1 MIGWTLT
8 HSGVDPTVVLGAAA
22 PQLGGRGRLGAGP
35 HVVVEA
41 GADGGHAGVTAA
53 VQWSWLAPRL
63 AVLLDPDGTEDHGK
77 STRVE
82 TLQALVASVPGTGL
96 VLARAGSETVESAL
110 GPPGLGPEAPVEWL
124 SLERGA
130 AWWGAD
136 FREDRGRF
144 RFRIFHRGRFVT
156 ELQLQVPGMRPVWG
170 ALAAVAAGVW
180 LNLPAGQIQQ
190 ALQEFTGIAGDFESR
205 GSYRGVTLVNDR
217 GASPAAV
224 VEALRLGRRV
234 FGDRRIWAVLPAPE
248 EPVAS
253 RTRER
258 YAAALALADEVVL
271 AGRGR
276 GTATDSEDALD
287 RGTLAGAL
295 AAAGMRA
302 RSVAS
307 LDLAILELD
316 RHLEPGDVLVTL
328 GAGDVGTISD
338 AFIRRLPRVR
348 PGR

>member
-1 MIGWTLT
+1 
-8 HSGVDPTVVLGAAA
+8 LGA
-22 PQLGGRGRLGAGP
+22 P
-35 HVVVEA
+35 
-41 GADGGHAGVTAA
+41 
-53 VQWSWLAPRL
+53 
-63 AVLLDPDGTEDHGK
+63 
-77 STRVE
+77 
-82 TLQALVASVPGTGL
+82 
-96 VLARAGSETVESAL
+96 
-110 GPPGLGPEAPVEWL
+110 GPEAPIEWL

-136 FREDRGRF
+136 LREDRGRF
-144 RFRIFHRGRFVT
+144 RFRVFHRGRFVT
-156 ELQLQVPGMRPVWG
+156 GLQLQVPGMRPVWG
-170 ALAAVAAGVW
+170 ALAAVAACVW
-180 LNLPAGQIQQ
+180 LNVPVGQIQQ
-190 ALQEFTGIAGDFESR
+190 ALEEFTGIAGDFESR
-205 GSYRGVTLVNDR
+205 GSYRGVTLVDDR

-234 FGDRRIWAVLPAPE
+234 FGNRRIWAVLPAPE
-248 EPVAS
+248 EPVAF
-253 RTRER
+253 RTGAR

-271 AGRGR
+271 AGTGR
-276 GTATDSEDALD
+276 DSGEAMAEE
-287 RGTLAGAL
+287 TLAGAL